1 MRHVVSVS
9 LGSSKRDKS
18 VKVTIAGECFLVER
32 IGTDGDIKK
41 LARIMM
47 ELDGAVDAICLG
59 GMDIYLYCGNK
70 RYAFTQALMLSR
82 IPKRTPVVD
91 GSGWKRYVEPF
102 AVRWLQENGV
112 IHFNGLK
119 TLIVSSVDRAFLA
132 RALYEAG
139 CDLVFGDLAFCIGVN
154 LPVRS
159 WQLYLI
165 LSNIIV
171 PLVTKL
177 PITLVYPVGE
187 RQEKITPRY
196 GNLYAWAQLI
206 AGDFHLIRRYMPN
219 DISGKMILT
228 NTTTQQDIQDLRSR
242 GARLLIT
249 TTPEFDGR
257 TFGTNVMDGVVVAL
271 TGKHPDELTRSDYIE
286 ALRLMRWKPNIVM
299 LTSDPH

>member
-1 MRHVVSVS
+1 MKHVVSVS

-47 ELDGAVDAICLG
+47 ELDGAVDVICLG
-59 GMDIYLYCGNK
+59 GMDIYIYCGSK
-70 RYAFTQALMLSR
+70 QYAFSQALMLSK

-91 GSGWKRYVEPF
+91 GSGWKRYVEPLT
-102 AVRWLQENGV
+102 VRWLQEKG
-112 IHFNGLK
+112 IIQFNGLK

-139 CDLVFGDLAFCIGVN
+139 CDLMFGDLAFCIGVN

-187 RQEKITPRY
+187 RQEMITPRY
-196 GNLYAWAQLI
+196 ANLYAWAELI
-206 AGDFHLIRRYMPN
+206 AGDFHLIRRYMPS

-228 NTTTQQDIQDLRSR
+228 NTTTQQDIQELRSR
-242 GARLLIT
+242 GVKLLVT

-257 TFGTNVMDGVVVAL
+257 TFGSNVMVGIVVAL
-271 TGKHPDELTRSDYIE
+271 TGKPPNSLTCSDYIE
-286 ALRLMRWKPNIVM
+286 ALKLMHWQPNVIGIK
-299 LTSDPH
+299 